1 MGFFKQYGQE
11 LRELQDLLN
20 TPRESGKVIK
30 YNFFASYWSVKEVAA
45 FLGISE
51 ETVNHRKAGTRTIPC
66 YRFGDPGKRQTLR
79 FKAGDVIAFREKIE
93 GKCKTTYRQQPNGEV
108 LHFSERLAS

>member
-1 MGFFKQYGQE
+1 MGFFKTYGQE

-20 TPRESGKVIK
+20 APREDGKVIK

-45 FLGISE
+45 FLGVSE

-66 YRFGDPGKRQTLR
+66 YRFGDPGKRQTVR
-79 FKAGDVIAFREKIE
+79 FRAGDVIAFREKVE
-93 GKCKTTYRQQPNGEV
+93 GRCKTSYRAGRNGDV
-108 LHFSERLAS
+108 LAFKERLAG